1 MASARWYG
9 MKTAYT
15 PNRKADMLFQ
25 KNAQRKRRMIAG
37 ADMVLSRQQAKQL
50 LDSKKGNGG

>member
-1 MASARWYG
+1 MASARRYG
-9 MKTAYT
+9 MKTACT

-25 KNAQRKRRMIAG
+25 KNAQRKRRMIKA
-37 ADMVLSRQQAKQL
+37 AEMVASRQERKL